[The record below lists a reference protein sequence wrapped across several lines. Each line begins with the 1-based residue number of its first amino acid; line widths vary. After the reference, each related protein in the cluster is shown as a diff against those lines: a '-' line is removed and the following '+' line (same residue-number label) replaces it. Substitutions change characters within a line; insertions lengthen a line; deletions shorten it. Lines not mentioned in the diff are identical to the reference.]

1 MQIKI
6 NTLQREM
13 AKFSLEDGEGSSFP
27 RPKRQR
33 PSSPS
38 SPPPDFTMGEIVRED
53 EESEEDEEED
63 DVDTSDGS
71 EEEEDEEEEEE
82 EEQVEEIVRPPPPP
96 PPPKQQQ
103 QQQPPPRPQENNQI
117 TIVGL
122 QPPQHRLFEASVFL
136 GHTLAGPSRNGAIY
150 ATLSDPEVLDCPICC
165 EPLTI
170 PVFQCDNGHTACS
183 SCCGKLQHKCPSCTM
198 PIGYNRCR
206 AIEKVLESLKVSCS
220 NRSYGCEESICY
232 SKKYEHDKSCTHAPC
247 TCPLPACNYQG
258 SSKRL
263 YLHCRTKHLCDLTS
277 FQFNTSFPLF
287 FMVDHKFR
295 VLQEEKEGILF
306 ILTNRSECL
315 GNVITVSCM
324 GPSSSKQ
331 GYFYELTAKAEGSN
345 VRFQSSTRNIQTRV
359 DHPPSLGF
367 LLVPNDFL
375 GTHGGITLDVC
386 IWRLGSYPS
395 VSSALG
401 SSIQCK

>member
-1 MQIKI
+1 
-6 NTLQREM
+6 
-13 AKFSLEDGEGSSFP
+13 
-27 RPKRQR
+27 
-33 PSSPS
+33 
-38 SPPPDFTMGEIVRED
+38 
-53 EESEEDEEED
+53 
-63 DVDTSDGS
+63 
-71 EEEEDEEEEEE
+71 
-82 EEQVEEIVRPPPPP
+82 
-96 PPPKQQQ
+96 
-103 QQQPPPRPQENNQI
+103 
-117 TIVGL
+117 
-122 QPPQHRLFEASVFL
+122 
-136 GHTLAGPSRNGAIY
+136 
-150 ATLSDPEVLDCPICC
+150 
-165 EPLTI
+165 
-170 PVFQCDNGHTACS
+170 
-183 SCCGKLQHKCPSCTM
+183 M

-220 NRSYGCEESICY
+220 NSSYGCKESICY

-263 YLHCRTKHLCDLTS
+263 YQHCRIKHLCDLTS

-295 VLQEEKEGILF
+295 VLQEEKEDVLF

-401 SSIQCK
+401 SSIQCKWIKKNQIATCEWPFRNCKSRCD

>member
-82 EEQVEEIVRPPPPP
+82 EEQVEEIVRPQSPPPQPQPPPP
-96 PPPKQQQ
+96 PPQQQ
-103 QQQPPPRPQENNQI
+103 QQQQRQQQQPPPPPRPQENNQI
-117 TIVGL
+117 TTVGL

-136 GHTLAGPSRNGAIY
+136 GHTLVGPSRNGVIY

-170 PVFQCDNGHTACS
+170 PVFQ
-183 SCCGKLQHKCPSCTM
+183 
-198 PIGYNRCR
+198 
-206 AIEKVLESLKVSCS
+206 VFV
-220 NRSYGCEESICY
+220 
-232 SKKYEHDKSCTHAPC
+232 
-247 TCPLPACNYQG
+247 TCFCFFPPEC
-258 SSKRL
+258 
-263 YLHCRTKHLCDLTS
+263 HFFC
-277 FQFNTSFPLF
+277 FNDVF
-287 FMVDHKFR
+287 
-295 VLQEEKEGILF
+295 LF
-306 ILTNRSECL
+306 IYLC
-315 GNVITVSCM
+315 
-324 GPSSSKQ
+324 
-331 GYFYELTAKAEGSN
+331 
-345 VRFQSSTRNIQTRV
+345 
-359 DHPPSLGF
+359 
-367 LLVPNDFL
+367 
-375 GTHGGITLDVC
+375 
-386 IWRLGSYPS
+386 
-395 VSSALG
+395 
-401 SSIQCK
+401 